1 MRPGPFRRGSRRLT
15 CRPEPAACAQM
26 GRCRFSSVEPFGS
39 GSFTQGGNVDRASA
53 FRADLAAPP
62 LGAGSTSLARG
73 RGGPLP
79 GLALSLRSRFFFHT
93 ARLAGQRARLARCLR
108 SKMLSVI
115 AHARTRGP
123 AAPRSPAPL
132 LRPSLSPC
140 LSSPLGGFADTC
152 LSTRGA
158 ECVVSRHACR
168 GSRQPWHRGP
178 GQERVRVR
186 GRVSRRVWEPAVWK
200 VGRVTS
206 APAPRPRQPGNRCS
220 EVVFLAL
227 WSSF

>member
-1 MRPGPFRRGSRRLT
+1 
-15 CRPEPAACAQM
+15 M

-62 LGAGSTSLARG
+62 LGAGRASLARG

-79 GLALSLRSRFFFHT
+79 GW
-93 ARLAGQRARLARCLR
+93 
-108 SKMLSVI
+108 LSVCVHVSSFTQPASLGSGPASHAAYVPKCSQSLHTR
-115 AHARTRGP
+115 AHASQRGRGP
-123 AAPRSPAPL
+123 AAPRSPAPS